1 MKLYAGI
8 DLHSNNSVVT
18 VIDEQDRVVA
28 EKRLPNELERI
39 VLMLAAFRDAL
50 AGIVV
55 ESTFNCYWLVDGL
68 MQAGFQ
74 VHLAN
79 TAAIQQYEGI
89 KYTDDQHDARWL
101 AHLLRLGILRE
112 GYVYP
117 RESRGVRDL
126 MRRRMQLVQSRTT
139 QLLAIQTQL
148 ERSTGRGMNA
158 EAIKR
163 AQPHELAG
171 LVHDANV
178 GSALC
183 ANLAVVQVLTEQI
196 ERLER
201 EILGQVRLAAQF
213 APLLSIPGI
222 GKILGLAIM
231 LETGEIGRFA
241 KRATSPPTRAACRP
255 SASPTGRRRAK
266 ATPSAATPTWP
277 GPSWRRPT
285 LRCATTR
292 ASGASTSARL
302 RAPTRSWPSRRWRT
316 SWRARPTGSCAIRC
330 PSMRR
335 APLPEN

>member
-1 MKLYAGI
+1 MSGLVVTYNSREEPEMKLYAGI

-201 EILGQVRLAAQF
+201 EILG
-213 APLLSIPGI
+213 
-222 GKILGLAIM
+222 LAIM

>member
-1 MKLYAGI
+1 MKLYAAI

-50 AGIVV
+50 VGIVV
-55 ESTFNCYWLVDGL
+55 ESTFNWYWLVDGL
-68 MQAGFQ
+68 MQAGFR

-163 AQPHELAG
+163 VLPAELAAR
-171 LVHDANV
+171 VSDANV
-178 GSALC
+178 GSAMR
-183 ANLAVVQVLTEQI
+183 ANLAVLQVLTEQI

-201 EILGQVRLAAQF
+201 EILDQVRLAAQF

-241 KRATSPPTRAACRP
+241 KTGNFASYARCVQAKRISNGKQKAQGNAKCGNPYLAWAFVEAAHFAVRYNPRIRRFYQRKAARTNKIVAIKAVAHKLARACYHML
-255 SASPTGRRRAK
+255 
-266 ATPSAATPTWP
+266 
-277 GPSWRRPT
+277 T
-285 LRCATTR
+285 LRQPF
-292 ASGASTSARL
+292 SVE
-302 RAPTRSWPSRRWRT
+302 
-316 SWRARPTGSCAIRC
+316 RC
-330 PSMRR
+330 F
-335 APLPEN
+335 A